1 MANPAHLKAA
11 AYGSLILAFGHALS
25 SRKFMRLRRFQELPS
40 IAFVCST
47 VGWFQG
53 SGYLVLTG
61 ILFTFIYTMY
71 CHCALTAY
79 LNFLALLNLQWS
91 LNPQA
96 LDEPLNR
103 AIAALLTLI
112 AWGSSVSYLRGG
124 VKSSGFIT
132 AAAGAFQAWAAF
144 RG

>member
-1 MANPAHLKAA
+1 MV
-11 AYGSLILAFGHALS
+11 SREWLS
-25 SRKFMRLRRFQELPS
+25 SVNWYISSLL
-40 IAFVCST
+40 
-47 VGWFQG
+47 
-53 SGYLVLTG
+53 YLQSHGLS
-61 ILFTFIYTMY
+61 
-71 CHCALTAY
+71 CALTD
-79 LNFLALLNLQWS
+79 LPFLALLNLQWS

-103 AIAALLTLI
+103 AIAGLLTLI

-124 VKSSGFIT
+124 VISSGLIT

>member
-53 SGYLVLTG
+53 SGYLVLT
-61 ILFTFIYTMY
+61 
-71 CHCALTAY
+71 
-79 LNFLALLNLQWS
+79 ALLNLQWS

-112 AWGSSVSYLRGG
+112 AWGSSISYLRGG

>member
-1 MANPAHLKAA
+1 MANPGHLKAA
-11 AYGSLILAFGHALS
+11 AYGSLVLAFGHALS

-40 IAFVCST
+40 IAYVCST

-53 SGYLVLTG
+53 SGYLVLT
-61 ILFTFIYTMY
+61 
-71 CHCALTAY
+71 
-79 LNFLALLNLQWS
+79 ALLNLQWS

-103 AIAALLTLI
+103 AIAGLLTLI

-124 VKSSGFIT
+124 VISSGLIT

>member
-1 MANPAHLKAA
+1 MANPSHLKAA
-11 AYGSLILAFGHALS
+11 AYGSLVLAFGHALS

-40 IAFVCST
+40 IAYVCST

-53 SGYLVLTG
+53 SGYLVLT
-61 ILFTFIYTMY
+61 
-71 CHCALTAY
+71 
-79 LNFLALLNLQWS
+79 ALLNLQWS

-103 AIAALLTLI
+103 AIAGLLTLI
-112 AWGSSVSYLRGG
+112 ALGSSVSYLRGG
-124 VKSSGFIT
+124 VMSSGFIT

>member
-1 MANPAHLKAA
+1 
-11 AYGSLILAFGHALS
+11 
-25 SRKFMRLRRFQELPS
+25 MRLRQFQELPS
-40 IAFVCST
+40 IARVCST

-61 ILFTFIYTMY
+61 MPSLLYIQCT
-71 CHCALTAY
+71 LTD
-79 LNFLALLNLQWS
+79 LFLALLNLQWS

-103 AIAALLTLI
+103 AIAGLLTLI

-124 VKSSGFIT
+124 VKSSGLIT

>member
-11 AYGSLILAFGHALS
+11 AYGSFILAFGHA
-25 SRKFMRLRRFQELPS
+25 
-40 IAFVCST
+40 VT
-47 VGWFQG
+47 
-53 SGYLVLTG
+53 
-61 ILFTFIYTMY
+61 
-71 CHCALTAY
+71 
-79 LNFLALLNLQWS
+79 LLNLQWS

-103 AIAALLTLI
+103 AIAGLLTLI

-124 VKSSGFIT
+124 VKSSGLIT